1 LRHCAA
7 LFALLALFVS
17 GGVAAQAPSLSAQD
31 AWIRATPGVDVA
43 AVYLT
48 LHNGGT
54 HPVTIVGVSSPAAGQ
69 AMIHE
74 TKLTKGTSSM
84 RPHERLTVAPG
95 ATVHLEPDGLHI
107 MLTMLTRTL
116 APDDEVALLLKLAD
130 GSTLTVRAR
139 VRPLSQE

>member
-1 LRHCAA
+1 MRHCAA
-7 LFALLALFVS
+7 LFALLALLTS
-17 GGVAAQAPSLSAQD
+17 GSVAAQVPGLSAQD
-31 AWIRATPGVDVA
+31 AWIRVTPGVDIA

-74 TKLTKGTSSM
+74 TKLTNGSSSM

-116 APDDEVALLLKLAD
+116 APEDEVPLLLKLED
-130 GSTLTVRAR
+130 GSTLSVRAR